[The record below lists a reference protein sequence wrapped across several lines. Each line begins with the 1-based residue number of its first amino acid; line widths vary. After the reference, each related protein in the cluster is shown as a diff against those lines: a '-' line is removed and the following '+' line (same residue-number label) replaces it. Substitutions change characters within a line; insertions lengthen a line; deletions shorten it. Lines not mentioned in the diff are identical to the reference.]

1 MKLFKVKIKAGTVWD
16 PAADAGG
23 EFEMVS
29 EIIPRYFLTG
39 NISLLRNCFHIAFHW

>member
-16 PAADAGG
+16 PAAG

-29 EIIPRYFLTG
+29 EIIPRYCLTG
-39 NISLLRNCFHIAFHW
+39 KISLLRNCFHIAFHW